1 MEIQLWRELLHPYEQ
16 AVSELIVK
24 FNSLKMEFSKN
35 SLYSPIESV
44 QGRVKTVSSILE
56 KMKKKGIPFEHLEDM
71 VEDIAGVRIICQF
84 VEDIE
89 KVSTLIRM
97 RSDMEVLQQK
107 NYLEN
112 KKASGYRS
120 YHLIV
125 SYVVETIK
133 GPKRI
138 RVEIQIRTMAM
149 NFWATTEHSLQYKYK
164 GSIPEHV
171 SGQLERISDAIFVLD
186 NEMSQV
192 RSEII
197 DAQIDSQIQT
207 GIVKD
212 ILTCIENL
220 YHVAS
225 EREVLKIQNEFY
237 RIFMTNDIEE
247 LKRFQRQLDIFAEGY
262 RAQSVDSKPL

>member
-71 VEDIAGVRIICQF
+71 VEDIAGIRIICQF

-112 KKASGYRS
+112 KKG
-120 YHLIV
+120 
-125 SYVVETIK
+125 
-133 GPKRI
+133 KRI
-138 RVEIQIRTMAM
+138 PQLSSDCFLCRRDDQG
-149 NFWATTEHSLQYKYK
+149 TEKDPC
-164 GSIPEHV
+164 G
-171 SGQLERISDAIFVLD
+171 
-186 NEMSQV
+186 
-192 RSEII
+192 
-197 DAQIDSQIQT
+197 DSNPHY
-207 GIVKD
+207 GD
-212 ILTCIENL
+212 
-220 YHVAS
+220 
-225 EREVLKIQNEFY
+225 EFLGNNGA
-237 RIFMTNDIEE
+237 FS
-247 LKRFQRQLDIFAEGY
+247 
-262 RAQSVDSKPL
+262 SV

>member
-1 MEIQLWRELLHPYEQ
+1 
-16 AVSELIVK
+16 
-24 FNSLKMEFSKN
+24 
-35 SLYSPIESV
+35 
-44 QGRVKTVSSILE
+44 
-56 KMKKKGIPFEHLEDM
+56 
-71 VEDIAGVRIICQF
+71 
-84 VEDIE
+84 
-89 KVSTLIRM
+89 
-97 RSDMEVLQQK
+97 
-107 NYLEN
+107 
-112 KKASGYRS
+112 
-120 YHLIV
+120 
-125 SYVVETIK
+125 
-133 GPKRI
+133 
-138 RVEIQIRTMAM
+138 M

-164 GSIPEHV
+164 GSIPEHI
-171 SGQLERISDAIFVLD
+171 SSQLERISDAIFILD